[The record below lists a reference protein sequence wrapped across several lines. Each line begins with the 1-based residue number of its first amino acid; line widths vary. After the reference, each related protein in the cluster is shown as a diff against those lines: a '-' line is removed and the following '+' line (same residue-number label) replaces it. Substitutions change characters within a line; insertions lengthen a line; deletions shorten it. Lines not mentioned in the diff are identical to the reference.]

1 MQGEERRGKT
11 AYVVTTLNNTK
22 HTERPQEVAWA
33 RPKGK
38 HTAEES
44 VWFEVFMQLSMALEW
59 CDPHSKC

>member
-11 AYVVTTLNNTK
+11 AHVVTTLNNTK

-44 VWFEVFMQLSMALEW
+44 VWFASIHATIHGFRMV
-59 CDPHSKC
+59 